1 MNWAIIFSLSVS
13 LFTLIFVLY
22 ITPIRDMS
30 LQPSQKSLPPPYLPN
45 IPNKI
50 NINFPTRGKTQ
61 YKQLGILMNIDSNQI
76 LPLFGRQ
83 TYDRS
88 HMWNYYTTTDG
99 YRAFK
104 LPLSIDGRDCTESH
118 GCSEIYDDDI
128 IDIDELGSF
137 KVTLYSFDT
146 PRYIPL

>member
-1 MNWAIIFSLSVS
+1 MHWASIFALSVS

-22 ITPIRDMS
+22 ITPVSKQRSTSKM
-30 LQPSQKSLPPPYLPN
+30 PSSDLN
-45 IPNKI
+45 IPDKI

-61 YKQLGILMNIDSNQI
+61 YKQLGILMNIDSNQV

-83 TYDRS
+83 TYERS